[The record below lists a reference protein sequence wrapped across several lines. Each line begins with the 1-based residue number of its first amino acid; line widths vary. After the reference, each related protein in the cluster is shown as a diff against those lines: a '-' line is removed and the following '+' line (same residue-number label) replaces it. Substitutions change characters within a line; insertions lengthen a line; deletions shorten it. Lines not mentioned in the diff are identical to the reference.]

1 MARQNSQNK
10 LGNQR
15 HEWKERDEE
24 GNLIIYRA
32 IHHAS
37 DWRVIWSY
45 KVGRSEEAV
54 WNDLEEVTPEVWQT
68 LRDILWRKY
77 QRGRVPFDLV
87 EAIDKRLAKD
97 S

>member
-24 GNLIIYRA
+24 GNWIIYRA

-77 QRGRVPFDLV
+77 QRGRVPFELV